1 RMKHTTRIA
10 HSSTGQAIVE
20 KVNRTLKEYLA
31 KQKQNDE
38 VDVTS
43 WLSEVL
49 FTLNYL
55 CLAEG
60 REEPAVV
67 IHHHAVKEGGPQVI
81 PGLYVYHKNMRTGEW
96 EGP

>member
-1 RMKHTTRIA
+1 VKHTTGIP
-10 HSSTGQAIVE
+10 HSPTGQAVVE
-20 KVNRTLKEYLA
+20 RANRTLKEYLA

-38 VDVTS
+38 IAS
-43 WLSEVL
+43 CLSKVL

-60 REEPAVV
+60 REEPAGV
-67 IHHHAVKEGGPQVI
+67 IHHHAVKEGRLQAI
-81 PGLYVYHKNMRTGEW
+81 PGLYVYHKNTRTGEW